1 MKRLIR
7 ALVLGS
13 ALLALSACTQTVQNS
28 YTLPVLLNLPSG
40 VSLGDNAQNPV
51 MVEPGGDAVFPVSL
65 DIGFA
70 VRESDVYT
78 YADGMLTVHDVRYPS
93 TVTVGVSFDS
103 SMWAGLSADQIPT
116 SGEFMYE
123 LANENAE
130 YGNVSSSVSA
140 GMHQAAT
147 EITVTATP
155 RAGGRF
161 VCWSLG
167 APVAKGG
174 MPLAYT
180 PEYTFRLG
188 MTMNLYANFG
198 TEITATLLYD
208 ANGGQ
213 TADGNTYMRHD
224 TKVDNYIYP
233 HTLASQGQMT
243 RDGYVLYA
251 YNTAADGSGTEYLF
265 GGNVPVP
272 ENGTMLL
279 YAQWLKA
286 DESLF
291 SYRKED
297 GGITITGCTSTD
309 ATVVIP
315 ETIEGF
321 PVKRIAAGAFSGLDN
336 MTTLVTNRNI
346 KTFDAYAVRNCPN
359 FTTLYLCDSID
370 TIPDNFYTVCP
381 EFQTL
386 RLGAVRNPTYMSS
399 RNGTYA
405 MKFQRLLQVEGQKK
419 IIVVAGSSTA
429 YGLDSPMFEELMGGE
444 YAVVN
449 YGTNQ
454 GTSAAFYLEFV
465 SHFVEEGDIVIH
477 APEPHKYQLGY
488 NEMNVTTWQIIEGA
502 LDCVQYVD
510 MRNYQKFFSS
520 LTSFN
525 SSRAKMKA
533 QTYENYTSE
542 TVNRWGDYSKFKARQ
557 ARIYAASPKK
567 LTYSTDLINDTYAA
581 LLNKITAATRA
592 RGAEVYLSFSPRN
605 LNALTEAART
615 ESHQMAYENKVV
627 SMLDAIQISHVSD
640 YVMEG
645 TYFFNSDL
653 HLGTEG
659 AQLRTQKLAE
669 QLKAALAAPQS

>member
-7 ALVLGS
+7 PLSLGLL
-13 ALLALSACTQTVQNS
+13 LLALTACGETEQS
-28 YTLPVLLNLPSG
+28 YTLPVLLSLPNG
-40 VSLGDNAQNPV
+40 IKLTETAQNPV
-51 MVEPGGDAVFPVSL
+51 MVEPGGDAVFPVAL
-65 DIGFA
+65 DIGFD
-70 VRESDVYT
+70 VRESDAYT
-78 YADGMLTVHDVRYPS
+78 YADGVLTVHDVRYPA
-93 TVTVGVSFDS
+93 TVSVGVSFDS
-103 SMWAGLSADQIPT
+103 TMWAGLSPDQIPT
-116 SGEFMYE
+116 SGEFLYE
-123 LANENAE
+123 MANENPE
-130 YGNVSSSVSA
+130 LGSVSSSVAA
-140 GMHQAAT
+140 GMQQAAT

-155 RAGGRF
+155 NEGGRF

-180 PEYTFRLG
+180 NEYTFRIG
-188 MTMNLYANFG
+188 TTMNIYANFG
-198 TEITATLLYD
+198 TSITASLLYD
-208 ANGGQ
+208 ANGGR
-213 TADGNTYMRHD
+213 TADGNSYMRHD
-224 TKVDNYIYP
+224 TKVNNYIMP
-233 HTLASQGQMT
+233 HALASQGQMV

-286 DESLF
+286 DESAF
-291 SYRKED
+291 TYRKAN
-297 GGITITGCTSTD
+297 GAVTITGCTSAE
-309 ATVVIP
+309 ATVVLP
-315 ETIEGF
+315 ETIDGL
-321 PVKRIAAGAFSGLDN
+321 PVTTVAAGALSNLEN

-346 KTFDAYAVRNCPN
+346 KTFESFAVKSCPN

-370 TIPDNFYTVCP
+370 TIPDNFFTACP

-405 MKFQRLLQVEGQKK
+405 MKFQRLLQVKGQKK

-429 YGLDSPMFEELMGGE
+429 YGVDSPLFEELMGGE
-444 YAVVN
+444 YALVN

-454 GTSAAFYLEFV
+454 GTPAAFYLEFI
-465 SHFVEEGDIVIH
+465 SHFIEAGDIVIQ

-510 MRNYQKFFSS
+510 LRNYQKFFSS

-525 SSRAKMKA
+525 TSRAKMKE
-533 QTYENYTSE
+533 QTYEYFTSQ
-542 TVNRWGDYSKFKARQ
+542 TVNRWGDYSEFKKRQ
-557 ARIYAASPKK
+557 ATRYVVNYKK
-567 LTYSTDLINDTYAA
+567 ISFNPDLINDTYAA
-581 LLNKITAATRA
+581 LLNKQTAAIRA
-592 RGAEVYLSFSPRN
+592 AGGEVYLSFSPYN
-605 LNALTEAART
+605 LNALTDTART
-615 ESHQMAYENKVV
+615 AAHQQTYQDAV
-627 SMLDAIQISHVSD
+627 SSKLDAIRISNVSD
-640 YVMEG
+640 YIIEG
-645 TYFFNSDL
+645 TYFYNSDL

-659 AQLRTQKLAE
+659 AQIRTQKLAAD
-669 QLKAALAAPQS
+669 LKAALGK